1 MTTLIKN
8 GIAYIN
14 NRFSRKDILLKN
26 GKIQRIAQT
35 INLDKVDQ
43 IIDTSGKYV
52 FPGFVDIHTHLRDPG
67 QTYKED
73 IASGTRAA
81 AHGGFTTLCAMPN
94 TEPVLDNIASVD
106 YVQRRAKDLGSARVF
121 VIGAITKKS
130 EGLEISEMATMKSGG
145 IVAVSDDGNCVQN
158 AK

>member
-14 NRFSRKDILLKN
+14 NRFSRRDILLKN

-43 IIDTSGKYV
+43 IIDASGKYV

-94 TEPVLDNIASVD
+94 TEPVVDNIASVN

-130 EGLEISEMATMKSGG
+130 EGLEISEMCNYEIRWNS
-145 IVAVSDDGNCVQN
+145 CCFR
-158 AK
+158 

>member
-43 IIDTSGKYV
+43 IIDASGKYV

-94 TEPVLDNIASVD
+94 TEPVVDNIASVD

-121 VIGAITKKS
+121 VIGAITKKV
-130 EGLEISEMATMKSGG
+130 K
-145 IVAVSDDGNCVQN
+145 DW
-158 AK
+158 K

>member
-14 NRFSRKDILLKN
+14 KRFNRRDILLKN
-26 GKIQRIAQT
+26 GKIQRIAQA
-35 INLDKVDQ
+35 INGIKVDQ
-43 IIDTSGKYV
+43 VIDASGKYI

-67 QTYKED
+67 HTYKED

-81 AHGGFTTLCAMPN
+81 AHGGFTTLCTMPN
-94 TEPVLDNIASVD
+94 TEPVVDNIASVD
-106 YVQRRAKDLGSARVF
+106 YVQRRAKDLGSAKVY

-130 EGLEISEMATMKSGG
+130 EGLEISEMATMKS
-145 IVAVSDDGNCVQN
+145 VEYCCRL
-158 AK
+158 